1 MKCYNLTAVEVV
13 ITEWALQSYLDLKK
27 TGAFTRHEY
36 KTVIRP
42 DVERLKMFPT
52 DPAFH
57 NSKFW
62 GPATDKGGNQIRH
75 GFKMKWHQIGPG
87 RVQLR
92 VAVTILAAEA
102 FLCRAYVKHTTSTD
116 KREMAKLKLHISL
129 ILKGQHQVRG
139 KL

>member
-1 MKCYNLTAVEVV
+1 MEVI

-27 TGAFTRHEY
+27 AGVFTRNEY

-42 DVERLKMFPT
+42 DVETLNLFPNA
-52 DPAFH
+52 PVFK

-62 GPATDKGGNQIRH
+62 SPATDKAGNQIRH

-92 VAVTILAAEA
+92 VAVAIQAAEA
-102 FLCRAYVKHTTSTD
+102 LLCRAYVKDSTSTD

-129 ILKGQHQVRG
+129 ILRG
-139 KL
+139 